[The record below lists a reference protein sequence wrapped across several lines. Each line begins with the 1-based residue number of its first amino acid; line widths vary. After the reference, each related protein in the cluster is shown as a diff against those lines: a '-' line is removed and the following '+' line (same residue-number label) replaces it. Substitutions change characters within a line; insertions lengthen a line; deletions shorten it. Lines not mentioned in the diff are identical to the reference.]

1 MKNLFTIIALFIMC
15 GLQAAKAQ
23 QYPFRIFS
31 IEQGLSE
38 SVVHDMIQDEQG
50 YIWLGTGYGLNK
62 FDGIRFQTFFEM
74 DGLNSSRIR
83 SLYKGSDGKIWIG
96 SESGVNYVQADS
108 IYKIDALDPL
118 INSTV
123 SSILE
128 DKEGNL
134 WFGTDGDGVWQFTQ
148 DQLLRQYTTNNGLV
162 GNRIRSIQESQ
173 NDDIWIGT
181 RSGITVL
188 QEGNF
193 VNYTEES
200 GLGNQRIRDIQVSPN
215 GEVWIGTRNGVY
227 RYNYSRKNFEVL
239 KTENGLINNQVQT
252 ITITT
257 NGNIWIGTESGASFF
272 NGESFKNYSVRSGL
286 STEIIQSSLIDNE
299 NNIWLGTY
307 GGGVNLFLG
316 DYFENYSTEQGLPN
330 NLVTSFTE
338 DANGMIWISTF
349 GGGIVALNDGEF
361 LAHEISEQL
370 TDNQIYTLFKDSEER
385 IWVGMGAGLAIMDNE
400 NVRVFSQKEFPY
412 PRVRNIMETKGGIY
426 WISTYDDGI
435 IRYDGNEFNQ
445 ISSQDGLISNR
456 VLSSVEGDD
465 GSVWIGTYGGVTR
478 YKDGEF
484 QSFAIQEGLP
494 NNAVMNIEKDDKGR
508 IWVSTFGG
516 IAWFDGLRFQSITRS
531 DGLPDDVCYF
541 IHQNKHGLFWIGTTN
556 GVVRFDAE
564 SYFSSDENK
573 TQAFQVLNTEQGLI
587 ANELNLG
594 AVFEDSKGMLWFG
607 TVEGLSR
614 FNPEAYR
621 GNPVPP
627 KVHITGINA
636 SGREYESG
644 EHFTLSHEENYL
656 EIQFSGINFTAPNQI
671 LYEYQLSDI
680 DPTWQKT
687 TSRSVKYPSLP
698 PGEYVFKVHARNI
711 NGAWS
716 EDVEEVRFSI
726 IAPFWMQWWFWMM
739 IIILVI
745 GIIYLFYNYY
755 RVRKM
760 IDIERMRVRIASDL
774 HDDVGASLT
783 EIALQSDFLQATDT
797 NPELQKTLQQIGKQS
812 RKIVSSLDDIVWSID
827 ARNDTLGDLTDRMQD
842 YVLNT
847 LEQKN
852 MTVDYDFDNLNM
864 DNKLPVSV
872 KENVY
877 LIFKEAVNNIAKYS
891 NGNRVDIKMENNNGR
906 FEFIISD
913 NGTTGKGTKK
923 TGHGLRNMDM
933 RAKRIGANITIDTL
947 DGFSIKV
954 EGKLNTN

>member
-1 MKNLFTIIALFIMC
+1 M
-15 GLQAAKAQ
+15 
-23 QYPFRIFS
+23 
-31 IEQGLSE
+31 
-38 SVVHDMIQDEQG
+38 VQDDEG

-62 FDGIRFQTFFEM
+62 FDGIRFQTYFEN

-83 SLYKGSDGKIWIG
+83 ALHKSSDGKIWIG
-96 SESGVNYVQADS
+96 SEAGVNYFSSDS
-108 IYKIDALDPL
+108 IYTLPALNAL
-118 INSTV
+118 ENTTV
-123 SSILE
+123 TTILE
-128 DKEGNL
+128 DGVGNI
-134 WFGTDGDGVWQFTQ
+134 WFGTDGNGVWQFDGNQFLT
-148 DQLLRQYTTNNGLV
+148 QYTTSNGLV
-162 GNRIRSIQESQ
+162 GNRIRTIEESQ
-173 NDDIWIGT
+173 KGEIWIGT

-188 QEGNF
+188 RDGNF
-193 VNYTEES
+193 INYTEVD
-200 GLGNQRIRDIQVSPN
+200 GLSTERVRDIAIAPDGQ
-215 GEVWIGTRNGVY
+215 VWIGTR
-227 RYNYSRKNFEVL
+227 E
-239 KTENGLINNQVQT
+239 GLIKSNGEVFELYTTQDGLVNNFIQT
-252 ITITT
+252 LTVTPK
-257 NGNIWIGTESGASFF
+257 GNLWIGTESGASFY
-272 NGESFKNYSVRSGL
+272 NGNTFQNYSVRSGL
-286 STEIIQSSLIDNE
+286 STEIIQSSLLDNE
-299 NNIWLGTY
+299 NNTWLGTY

-338 DANGMIWISTF
+338 DANGTTWVSTF
-349 GGGIVALNDGEF
+349 GGGITALEEGEF
-361 LAHEISEQL
+361 KGYGINSKLS
-370 TDNQIYTLFKDSEER
+370 DNQIYTLYTDSDQR
-385 IWVGMGAGLAIMDNE
+385 TWVGKSDGLAYFE
-400 NVRVFSQKEFPY
+400 NNAVKVFSEQEFPY
-412 PRVRNIMETKGGIY
+412 PKVRNIMEASDGTY

-435 IRYDGNEFNQ
+435 IRYDGEEFQQ
-445 ISSQDGLISNR
+445 ISSEDGLISNR
-456 VLSSVEGDD
+456 VLVSVEGDD

-478 YKDGEF
+478 YMDGEF

-494 NNAVMNIEKDDKGR
+494 NNAVMNLEKDDQGR
-508 IWVSTFGG
+508 IWASTFGG
-516 IAWFDGLRFQSITRS
+516 IAWFDGLRFQSITRN

-541 IHQNKHGLFWIGTTN
+541 IHQTEDGLFWIGTTN

-564 SYFSSDENK
+564 EYFNSENGSAVE
-573 TQAFQVLNTEQGLI
+573 AFQVLNTEQGLI

-594 AVFEDSKGMLWFG
+594 AVYEDSEEMLWFG
-607 TVEGLSR
+607 TVEGFSR
-614 FNPEAYR
+614 FNPKAYR

-636 SGREYESG
+636 SGREYQTERP
-644 EHFTLSHEENYL
+644 FRLSHEENYL
-656 EIQFSGINFTAPNQI
+656 EIQFAGINFTAPNQI
-671 LYEYQLSDI
+671 MYEYQLSGI
-680 DPTWQKT
+680 DPDWQQT

-711 NGAWS
+711 NGMWS

-726 IAPFWMQWWFWMM
+726 TAPFWMQWWFGGAML
-739 IIILVI
+739 IVI
-745 GIIYLFYNYY
+745 VGIIYLFYNYY

-797 NPELQKTLQQIGKQS
+797 NPELKKTLKQIGKQS

-842 YVLNT
+842 YILHT
-847 LEQKN
+847 LEQKEMVVN
-852 MTVDYDFDNLNM
+852 YDFDDLKM

-891 NGNRVDIKMENNNGR
+891 NGDRVDIKMENNGQR

-913 NGTTGKGTKK
+913 NGTTGRGTKK

-933 RAKRIGANITIDTL
+933 RAKRIGADITIDTEN
-947 DGFSIKV
+947 GFSIKV
-954 EGKLNTN
+954 EGKLNAN